1 MLSGSVVQAFTIGYG
16 KLIGRKREMALS
28 ALVPDYSSLLDKQL
42 DQRALKTLAERDG
55 E

>member
-1 MLSGSVVQAFTIGYG
+1 MVQAFTIGYG

-28 ALVPDYSSLLDKQL
+28 ALVPDYSSLLDKEL
-42 DQRALKTLAERDG
+42 DARALKALAEKDG